1 MTDMSFTQAADEV
14 RKLLRGLKAID
25 IVAEA
30 LEKVG
35 SVDNALRESEARLP
49 IVRGELEAA
58 VAKLGAARAESVEII
73 ASANAEAEAF
83 VAKAQE
89 RVRALKAESA
99 AEIAEAEASA
109 KARAETAETK
119 LAGLRETHDTLVV
132 GIETLKAER
141 DTIAKGL
148 AAIRASIGG

>member
-25 IVAEA
+25 VVAEA

-35 SVDNALRESEARLP
+35 SIDNARREAEAKLP
-49 IVRGELEAA
+49 VVRGELDAA
-58 VAKLGAARAESVEII
+58 NVAVEAARAESVKII
-73 ASANAEAEAF
+73 ATANAEAEGIA
-83 VAKAQE
+83 ANAREQ
-89 RVRALKAESA
+89 VRALKAATAS
-99 AEIAEAEASA
+99 EIAEAEAAASA
-109 KARAETAETK
+109 KVANAEAKVAEQ
-119 LAGLRETHDTLVV
+119 RETRDALAAEIKTL
-132 GIETLKAER
+132 TAER

>member
-25 IVAEA
+25 VVAEA

-35 SVDNALRESEARLP
+35 SIDNARRESEARLP

-58 VAKLGAARAESVEII
+58 NTALDAARAESVKII
-73 ASANAEAEAF
+73 SNANAEAEAF

-99 AEIAEAEASA
+99 AEISEAEASA
-109 KARAETAETK
+109 KARAETAEAN
-119 LAGLRETHDTLVV
+119 LAGLREARDTLATE
-132 GIETLKAER
+132 IKTLTAER